1 MNGARIERIVLTLD
15 LNDSTYLKIINLK
28 DKRSEKL
35 KLSILQDI
43 DFDMERGEIRKL
55 LEKNEKLISE
65 SNNKNYITL
74 LTTKNET
81 YDFVFFNS
89 EDLDT
94 FIIAFLQMLNSNFN
108 GQEENLK

>member
-28 DKRSEKL
+28 YKRSEKL

-43 DFDMERGEIRKL
+43 DFDMERGEIRRL
-55 LEKNEKLISE
+55 SEKNKKLISE

-74 LTTKNET
+74 LTTKKET
-81 YDFVFFNS
+81 YQFVFFNS
-89 EDLDT
+89 EDLDK
-94 FIIAFLQMLNSNFN
+94 FIIAFLQMLNSNFYD
-108 GQEENLK
+108 QEENLK